1 MKKYYKINIFYFII
15 YMKTLVLGRNN
26 IVDSSNSRFEYKF
39 NPNIQIKDNSIA
51 LSSLIIPYSW

>member
-1 MKKYYKINIFYFII
+1 
-15 YMKTLVLGRNN
+15 MKTLVLGRNN

-51 LSSLIIPYSW
+51 LSSLIIPYSWQTVNSIPSKCQNC